1 MSEAMDDDVL
11 VEVCMKPFVQH
22 IGRRVG
28 IAGVLSAYSEKDTW
42 ALGVVYA
49 PP

>member
-28 IAGVLSAYSEKDTW
+28 IAGVLSAYSGKDTW
-42 ALGVVYA
+42 ALGVV
-49 PP
+49 